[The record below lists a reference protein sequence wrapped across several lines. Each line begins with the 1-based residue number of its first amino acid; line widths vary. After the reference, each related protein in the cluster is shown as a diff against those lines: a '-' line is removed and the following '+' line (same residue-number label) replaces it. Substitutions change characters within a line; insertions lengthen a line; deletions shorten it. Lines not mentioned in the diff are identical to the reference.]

1 MVPELGTP
9 RQKTITQAV
18 LLKLHCLEGY
28 DGVVVSVQVARGSFG
43 YFTLQGWVRYT
54 RISRPT
60 INEPGTSES
69 HDPSAPKD
77 IQTTLMYSMML

>member
-9 RQKTITQAV
+9 RQKTITKAV

-43 YFTLQGWVRYT
+43 YFTFQGWVRNT
-54 RISRPT
+54 RIS
-60 INEPGTSES
+60 
-69 HDPSAPKD
+69 
-77 IQTTLMYSMML
+77 